1 MKKTPAS
8 IFKKSLRPGSV
19 VFGPN
24 RETTKSIQVYS
35 RLFRC
40 RKDGFD
46 FMGQIKIDIQDA
58 TIGLEVFNAKYF
70 DSFDA
75 SKNRVLES
83 LEKLLLGKLMSEKT
97 MPVTLR
103 ETICVYLSENKFKGE
118 PLSKVETIGDHGINL
133 KEMFDQLNNEY
144 FGNKIKANIEWG
156 KIVNKKNLT
165 SFRFG
170 SYDPR
175 KKLIRVHPRLQQ
187 SFVPRSVLEL
197 TVYHEM
203 CHQWAPMKRKKGM
216 WVVHHSQFKE
226 KERDYRFYEEARS
239 WEKENWKKLME
250 PSGKDS
256 VKDNVVTPTLANEIF
271 KITTLAG

>member
-1 MKKTPAS
+1 MKKAPTCTS
-8 IFKKSLRPGSV
+8 KKPLRPGSI

-24 RETTKSIQVYS
+24 RETTENIQIYS
-35 RLFRC
+35 RIFRC

-46 FMGQIKIDIQDA
+46 FMGQIRIDVQGSKV
-58 TIGLEVFNAKYF
+58 GLEVFNDKYF
-70 DSFDA
+70 DSFDT

-83 LEKLLLGKLMSEKT
+83 LEKLLLGKLISEKK

-103 ETICVYLSENKFKGE
+103 ETICVYLSEKKFKGE
-118 PLSKVETIGDHGINL
+118 PLLKVETIDDHEINL
-133 KEMFDQLNNEY
+133 KEMFDQLNVEY

-156 KIVNKKNLT
+156 KVVNKKNLT

-170 SYDPR
+170 SYDPG
-175 KKLIRVHPRLQQ
+175 KQLIRVHPRLQQ

-226 KERDYRFYEEARS
+226 KERCYRFYKEARS

-250 PSGKDS
+250 PSRVDS
-256 VKDNVVTPTLANEIF
+256 VKDNVGAPTLANETFEIKTF
-271 KITTLAG
+271 AG

>member
-1 MKKTPAS
+1 MKKAPTCIS
-8 IFKKSLRPGSV
+8 KKSLRPGSV

-24 RETTKSIQVYS
+24 RETTKNIQIYS
-35 RLFRC
+35 RIFRC

-46 FMGQIKIDIQDA
+46 FMGQIRIDVQCVKF
-58 TIGLEVFNAKYF
+58 GLEVFNAKYF

-83 LEKLLLGKLMSEKT
+83 LEKLLLRKLISEKK

-103 ETICVYLSENKFKGE
+103 ESIRVYLSENKFKGE
-118 PLSKVETIGDHGINL
+118 SLLKVETIDDLEINL
-133 KEMFDQLNNEY
+133 KEMFDQLNVEY
-144 FGNKIKANIEWG
+144 FGNKVKGNIEWG
-156 KIVNKKNLT
+156 RIVNKKNLT

-170 SYDPR
+170 SYDPG
-175 KKLIRVHPRLQQ
+175 KQLIRVHPRLQQ

-197 TVYHEM
+197 TIYHEM

-216 WVVHHSQFKE
+216 WVVHHAEFKE
-226 KERDYRFYEEARS
+226 KERCYRFYKEARS

-250 PSGKDS
+250 PSRVDS
-256 VKDNVVTPTLANEIF
+256 AKDNVGTPALATETF
-271 KITTLAG
+271 KIKTLAG